1 MTPHRFLTWDIGI
14 WLSRVGAEVMADAE
28 NGHTTIRLAM
38 SRNTRRSSDVN
49 FFLFFSTIPML
60 GTLFRKGTRNCFY
73 IQLNIYFIFNYIC
86 TIDQY
91 QYSITSVPQKNVP
104 STVVYYY
111 CAWYVFLRDRH

>member
-1 MTPHRFLTWDIGI
+1 MTPHRFLTWDVGI

-60 GTLFRKGTRNCFY
+60 GTLFRKGVTRF
-73 IQLNIYFIFNYIC
+73 FIILWKKLKYEKPSIC
-86 TIDQY
+86 KLKILASLDIDKKNHI
-91 QYSITSVPQKNVP
+91 SIS
-104 STVVYYY
+104 
-111 CAWYVFLRDRH
+111 